1 MEDPVNISSSYSGE
15 HSARHDHERTE
26 SGSTSPQRRRP
37 RGSSQKA
44 MLSKALA
51 KANTAVLLD
60 NAENF
65 EGAIEAYQDA
75 CELLQHVMLRSNGG
89 DVEKYKL
96 LEIRKTYLNRIQE
109 LLRIQLPSNL
119 KKDKA
124 LPERP
129 PSGRSATPQE
139 DEPPIEQDYTDEDGA
154 EEYFARQNAEDDV
167 PPVPSL
173 NTVRL
178 PSISGQDLNFSFE
191 ASKTD
196 IGGANS
202 RESEAVAQG
211 HSSPSPT
218 LQFVSDSADHQ
229 GDTETRSSTAHAS
242 HSSDGQVPVNDNQ
255 STSWLDTIDES
266 GASSPVSTNTKLS
279 LYLGGTHSH
288 HASNGTE
295 AEFDAALDA
304 AVEAAY
310 DEGLEPA
317 LNEQE
322 GFYDDDDDDY
332 EDHRDDDYD
341 HDDVVSNARRNIE
354 IAKQRVREAER
365 EAQAVMARGLQQRL
379 MMQDENVAVS
389 TYNVDADYIDEE
401 AEEEERLLEEMTKGY
416 VMDDFEFN
424 LHTKTALPRQSDSST
439 VSGRTWGSSITSTS
453 ANSATAGT
461 SLSTLAEEGI
471 LTDATMPSKR
481 LPPVP
486 KIPTGSTQQPI
497 PPNMSPSAGVRARRF
512 SGSNTKQL
520 KIDTKR
526 VAAGYEPT
534 KKEPFSAQ
542 PAGPPSPVLLPEPKT
557 SLPILTSSMS
567 KPLPTGPSEKKGSF
581 DVSALG
587 QRSSSL
593 TRIPTLEGDSVARS
607 AQSSPPRTISKI
619 TSAPGMLRK
628 NTSSSSLAGM
638 RARNMSMSTPDI
650 NESPNTPSSSV
661 FPAFDFQRQ
670 LANGLVPAMPTPS
683 GASFPLM
690 TSKSLH
696 LFDNDIHSP
705 TTPGSPSSTV
715 TNAPI
720 PLEPCPESFLL
731 RPFWLMRCLY
741 QTIAHPRGGY
751 LSTKLFIPR
760 EVWHVKNVRIKA
772 MEDKIS
778 LCDLLTAALLKVAQ
792 VDTYD
797 ADAVL
802 EEMQTF
808 ENILD
813 QAQTTFAKKLGNEVG
828 VQGALPLFKNANNSD
843 ESPISTENM
852 ASRSSSQS
860 SRSVLT
866 SWRKLRS
873 KSSAAPSTSTAPSTY
888 RDSGKGGLS
897 MSTLPMTASPPS
909 GRFTKRDVMQLQLS
923 GPNANYMGALARLF
937 DAAQVLDQIARQVE
951 DPGLKHS
958 SPTHVGLELSTRH
971 AAEFFGFYIC
981 RFALNDVGLLLDKY
995 IKRGT
1000 EWVLV

>member
-1 MEDPVNISSSYSGE
+1 M
-15 HSARHDHERTE
+15 
-26 SGSTSPQRRRP
+26 
-37 RGSSQKA
+37 
-44 MLSKALA
+44 
-51 KANTAVLLD
+51 
-60 NAENF
+60 
-65 EGAIEAYQDA
+65 
-75 CELLQHVMLRSNGG
+75 
-89 DVEKYKL
+89 
-96 LEIRKTYLNRIQE
+96 
-109 LLRIQLPSNL
+109 
-119 KKDKA
+119 
-124 LPERP
+124 
-129 PSGRSATPQE
+129 
-139 DEPPIEQDYTDEDGA
+139 
-154 EEYFARQNAEDDV
+154 RQNTEDDV
-167 PPVPSL
+167 PAVPSL

-178 PSISGQDLNFSFE
+178 PSTSGQDLNFSFE
-191 ASKTD
+191 ESSTD
-196 IGGANS
+196 MSGVNS
-202 RESEAVAQG
+202 QEIKAVARG
-211 HSSPSPT
+211 SSPSPARQRFT
-218 LQFVSDSADHQ
+218 SDSANYHD
-229 GDTETRSSTAHAS
+229 DPETRSSTAHES
-242 HSSDGQVPVNDNQ
+242 HSSEGQIPVNDGQ

-266 GASSPVSTNTKLS
+266 GASSPASTKLS

-322 GFYDDDDDDY
+322 DFYDDDDDYD
-332 EDHRDDDYD
+332 DHRDDDYG

-354 IAKQRVREAER
+354 IAKQRVREAEM

-379 MMQDENVAVS
+379 MMQDESALVS
-389 TYNVDADYIDEE
+389 TYNADADYIDEE
-401 AEEEERLLEEMTKGY
+401 AEEEERMLEEMTKGY

-471 LTDATMPSKR
+471 LPGATMPTKR
-481 LPPVP
+481 LPPIP
-486 KIPTGSTQQPI
+486 KIPSGTTQQPI
-497 PPNMSPSAGVRARRF
+497 APNMSPSAGVRARRF

-526 VAAGYEPT
+526 VTAGYEPT

-542 PAGPPSPVLLPEPKT
+542 PAGPPSPVLKVEPKT
-557 SLPILTSSMS
+557 SLPILTSSIS
-567 KPLPTGPSEKKGSF
+567 KPLPTGPTEKKGSF
-581 DVSALG
+581 DISAVG
-587 QRSSSL
+587 QRSASL

-607 AQSSPPRTISKI
+607 VQSSPPRTINKI
-619 TSAPGMLRK
+619 ISAPGMLRK

-638 RARNMSMSTPDI
+638 RTRNMSVSTPDI
-650 NESPNTPSSSV
+650 NESPNTPSSSY

-683 GASFPLM
+683 GASFPLL
-690 TSKSLH
+690 TSKSLR

-705 TTPGSPSSTV
+705 TTPGSPSSTI

-772 MEDKIS
+772 IEDKIS

-813 QAQTTFAKKLGNEVG
+813 QVQTAFTKKLGNEVG
-828 VQGALPLFKNANNSD
+828 VQGALPLFKNANIPE
-843 ESPISTENM
+843 ESQMSTENM

-873 KSSAAPSTSTAPSTY
+873 KSSAAASASTTTSTY
-888 RDSGKGGLS
+888 RESGKSGLN

-909 GRFTKRDVMQLQLS
+909 GRFTKRDVTQLQLT
-923 GPNANYMGALARLF
+923 GPNANFMGALARLF
-937 DAAQVLDQIARQVE
+937 DAAQVLGKSILV
-951 DPGLKHS
+951 
-958 SPTHVGLELSTRH
+958 RH
-971 AAEFFGFYIC
+971 FC
-981 RFALNDVGLLLDKY
+981 KD
-995 IKRGT
+995 
-1000 EWVLV
+1000 

>member
-1 MEDPVNISSSYSGE
+1 
-15 HSARHDHERTE
+15 
-26 SGSTSPQRRRP
+26 
-37 RGSSQKA
+37 
-44 MLSKALA
+44 
-51 KANTAVLLD
+51 
-60 NAENF
+60 
-65 EGAIEAYQDA
+65 
-75 CELLQHVMLRSNGG
+75 
-89 DVEKYKL
+89 
-96 LEIRKTYLNRIQE
+96 
-109 LLRIQLPSNL
+109 
-119 KKDKA
+119 

-129 PSGRSATPQE
+129 LSGHSSAPQD
-139 DEPPIEQDYTDEDGA
+139 DEPPVEQDYNDEDGV
-154 EEYFARQNAEDDV
+154 EEYFARQNTEDDV
-167 PPVPSL
+167 PPVTSL
-173 NTVRL
+173 NTVRM
-178 PSISGQDLNFSFE
+178 PSMSGGDLYFSFE
-191 ASKTD
+191 DSKID
-196 IGGANS
+196 PGAVNLG
-202 RESEAVAQG
+202 ESEIVAEG
-211 HSSPSPT
+211 HSLPSPT
-218 LQFVSDSADHQ
+218 RQRLVSDPADHQ

-242 HSSDGQVPVNDNQ
+242 HPSDGQAPVNDGQ

-279 LYLGGTHSH
+279 LYMGGTHSH

-322 GFYDDDDDDY
+322 DFYDDDDDYD
-332 EDHRDDDYD
+332 DHRDEDYD

-379 MMQDENVAVS
+379 MMQDETVAVS
-389 TYNVDADYIDEE
+389 TYNADADYIDEE

-497 PPNMSPSAGVRARRF
+497 APNMSPSAGVRARRF
-512 SGSNTKQL
+512 SASNTKQL

-542 PAGPPSPVLLPEPKT
+542 PAGPPSPVLQAEPKT
-557 SLPILTSSMS
+557 SLPILS

-593 TRIPTLEGDSVARS
+593 TRIPTLEGDAVARS
-607 AQSSPPRTISKI
+607 AQSSPPRTINKI
-619 TSAPGMLRK
+619 ISAPGMLRK

-638 RARNMSMSTPDI
+638 RARNMSVSTPDI
-650 NESPNTPSSSV
+650 NESPNTPSSSY

-690 TSKSLH
+690 TSKSLR

-731 RPFWLMRCLY
+731 RPFWLMRSLY

-828 VQGALPLFKNANNSD
+828 VQGALPMFKNTNNSD
-843 ESPISTENM
+843 ESPASIENM

-873 KSSAAPSTSTAPSTY
+873 KSSAAASITTAPSTY

-937 DAAQVLDQIARQVE
+937 DAAQVL
-951 DPGLKHS
+951 GKFHFWS
-958 SPTHVGLELSTRH
+958 YT
-971 AAEFFGFYIC
+971 
-981 RFALNDVGLLLDKY
+981 
-995 IKRGT
+995 
-1000 EWVLV
+1000 LV

>member
-1 MEDPVNISSSYSGE
+1 
-15 HSARHDHERTE
+15 
-26 SGSTSPQRRRP
+26 
-37 RGSSQKA
+37 
-44 MLSKALA
+44 
-51 KANTAVLLD
+51 
-60 NAENF
+60 
-65 EGAIEAYQDA
+65 
-75 CELLQHVMLRSNGG
+75 
-89 DVEKYKL
+89 
-96 LEIRKTYLNRIQE
+96 
-109 LLRIQLPSNL
+109 
-119 KKDKA
+119 
-124 LPERP
+124 
-129 PSGRSATPQE
+129 
-139 DEPPIEQDYTDEDGA
+139 
-154 EEYFARQNAEDDV
+154 
-167 PPVPSL
+167 
-173 NTVRL
+173 VRL

-191 ASKTD
+191 EAKTD
-196 IGGANS
+196 MSGVDS
-202 RESEAVAQG
+202 RETNVVAQG

-218 LQFVSDSADHQ
+218 RQRFGSDSADNQ
-229 GDTETRSSTAHAS
+229 GDTETRSSIGHAS
-242 HSSDGQVPVNDNQ
+242 HSSEGQVPVNDSQ

-279 LYLGGTHSH
+279 LYLGGAHSH

-322 GFYDDDDDDY
+322 GFYDDDDDDDY
-332 EDHRDDDYD
+332 DNHRDDDYD

-354 IAKQRVREAER
+354 IAKQRVREAEM

-379 MMQDENVAVS
+379 MMQDESALVS
-389 TYNVDADYIDEE
+389 TYNADADYIDEE
-401 AEEEERLLEEMTKGY
+401 AEEEERILEEMTKGY

-471 LTDATMPSKR
+471 LTDATMPNKR

-486 KIPTGSTQQPI
+486 KIPSGSAQQPI
-497 PPNMSPSAGVRARRF
+497 APNMSPSAGVRARRF

-526 VAAGYEPT
+526 VTAGFEPT

-542 PAGPPSPVLLPEPKT
+542 PACPPSPVQVEPKT

-581 DVSALG
+581 DVSAIG

-593 TRIPTLEGDSVARS
+593 TRIPTFEGDSVARS
-607 AQSSPPRTISKI
+607 VQSSPPRTINKI
-619 TSAPGMLRK
+619 ISAPGMLRK

-638 RARNMSMSTPDI
+638 RARNMSVSTPDI

-683 GASFPLM
+683 GASFPLL
-690 TSKSLH
+690 TSKSLR

-705 TTPGSPSSTV
+705 TTPGSPSSTI

-772 MEDKIS
+772 MEDKTS

-828 VQGALPLFKNANNSD
+828 VQGALPLFKNANNPD
-843 ESPISTENM
+843 ESPVSTENM
-852 ASRSSSQS
+852 ALRSSSQS

-873 KSSAAPSTSTAPSTY
+873 KSSAAAGTSTASSTY

-909 GRFTKRDVMQLQLS
+909 GRFTKRDVMQLQLT

-937 DAAQVLDQIARQVE
+937 DAAQVL
-951 DPGLKHS
+951 GKFHS
-958 SPTHVGLELSTRH
+958 WSYT
-971 AAEFFGFYIC
+971 
-981 RFALNDVGLLLDKY
+981 LL
-995 IKRGT
+995 
-1000 EWVLV
+1000 